1 MHKLACMYACLLF
14 LSHTHTISNH
24 SRSLYVES
32 TFNWHQLINRFSHH
46 LDLSDE
52 DIECLTSPGVSPT
65 SFLRHHPS
73 HINLHHELVFY
84 VLVFDSGDLT
94 GCTLVYQ
101 PFLPFPMLLKVDIIC
116 SFYCCNASISF
127 TLNHFPLGGHVRWF
141 HFRVGS
147 YCHQLSVSS
156 QVELPQAI
164 TIGQTSSSS
173 QNEGSWPTNDL
184 GCVYSTNVK
193 VLQASF
199 FCKGSYSK

>member
-1 MHKLACMYACLLF
+1 MYACL
-14 LSHTHTISNH
+14 LSHTHTISNR
-24 SRSLYVES
+24 SCSLYIES

-52 DIECLTSPGVSPT
+52 DIGHLSIPGVSPAA
-65 SFLRHHPS
+65 FLRHHPS
-73 HINLHHELVFY
+73 HLNLHHELVFY
-84 VLVFDSGDLT
+84 VLVLDSGDLT
-94 GCTLVYQ
+94 GYTLLYQ
-101 PFLPFPMLLKVDIIC
+101 PFLFSPMLLEVDRIC

-147 YCHQLSVSS
+147 YCHPLSVSS
-156 QVELPQAI
+156 QVEPPQAI

-184 GCVYSTNVK
+184 GCVYSSK
-193 VLQASF
+193 AEVLQDKLF
-199 FCKGSYSK
+199 R